1 MDGLCSPKIIAG
13 ILRERGLAP
22 LKQLG
27 QNFLVDENI
36 VSKIAE
42 SAVGSSEN
50 VLEIGPGLGALTN
63 ALAARSKRVVAVEID
78 RGMVDALTETL
89 ADRENVTVLHQDIL
103 KTDIAA
109 VAREYFGE
117 EPFAVAGN
125 LPYYITSKCLLHV
138 LEADAPLERFT
149 AMIQREVAERL
160 TAQAGEKTYGAIT
173 ASVAYYGGV
182 QQLFTVKPDCFL
194 PRPEVESAV
203 VQLVPGRQLPVERR
217 AYSSVVRGAFAMRR
231 KTVANNLKAAF
242 GVKGTLAAEVFE
254 ECGLESGCRAEQL
267 APEEFVRL
275 TRALIAHGVLRG

>member
-42 SAVGSSEN
+42 SAVGSSGN

-125 LPYYITSKCLLHV
+125 LPAVAGTGHGGGLSPPAYPSGVISFCKKFQEAIAIRAPIGYNAPVTS
-138 LEADAPLERFT
+138 D
-149 AMIQREVAERL
+149 
-160 TAQAGEKTYGAIT
+160 
-173 ASVAYYGGV
+173 S
-182 QQLFTVKPDCFL
+182 
-194 PRPEVESAV
+194 
-203 VQLVPGRQLPVERR
+203 
-217 AYSSVVRGAFAMRR
+217 
-231 KTVANNLKAAF
+231 
-242 GVKGTLAAEVFE
+242 
-254 ECGLESGCRAEQL
+254 
-267 APEEFVRL
+267 
-275 TRALIAHGVLRG
+275 